1 MLFAAV
7 AVFGLSNVN
16 AQEVSFGVKAGVNFA
31 NVGGDDLGDNKARTG
46 FHLGG
51 VAEIA
56 FSENMSFQPEL
67 LYSSVGYKYKG
78 TELGEGG
85 TYKYDDQYILD
96 YITLPLM
103 GKYYVME
110 GLSLEFGPQVGFL
123 ISAKNKYDYTISG
136 EGVNISESGKDDV
149 KDFVKGLD
157 FGLNIGAGYKLP
169 SGLNFAARYSLGLSN
184 LNDIDNDNSKV
195 HNNVIQ
201 LSVGFMF

>member
-31 NVGGDDLGDNKARTG
+31 NIGGDDIGDNKSRTG
-46 FHLGG
+46 FHVGG

-56 FSENMSFQPEL
+56 ISENLSFQPEL
-67 LYSSVGYKYKG
+67 LYSSVGTKFKYV
-78 TELGEGG
+78 ESEGG
-85 TYKYDDQYILD
+85 FVGKYENQYMLD

-123 ISAKNKYDYTISG
+123 LSAKNKYEGSVTG
-136 EGVNISESGKDDV
+136 EGVNESSSGKTDI
-149 KDFVKGLD
+149 KDSIKGID

-169 SGLNFAARYSLGLSN
+169 SGLNFAARYNLGLSN
-184 LNDIDNDNSKV
+184 VNDINNNTKI
-195 HNNVIQ
+195 HNGVIQ
-201 LSVGFMF
+201 LSVGYMF